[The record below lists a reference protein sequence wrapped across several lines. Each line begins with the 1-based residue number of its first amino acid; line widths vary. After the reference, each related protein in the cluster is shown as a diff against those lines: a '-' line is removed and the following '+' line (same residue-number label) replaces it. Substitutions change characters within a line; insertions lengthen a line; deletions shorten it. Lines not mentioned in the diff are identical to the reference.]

1 MTFPSEEFDKVRLA
15 LAQRIGLTPND
26 VVLAAFKLGWWELV
40 ARWARLDGQS
50 TESWLS
56 SARAKVAQHTPH

>member
-1 MTFPSEEFDKVRLA
+1 MTFPSDQWELIQLA
-15 LAQRIGLTPND
+15 LAMRIGLSAED
-26 VVLAAFKLGWWELV
+26 VVRAAFKLGWWELV

-50 TESWLS
+50 SESWLS